1 MARRRQTWRAAP
13 LTLAVVITFGVISVV
28 VIPMLAYLIY
38 QRTHDYVLPAV
49 LLVLTVLV
57 VLYAWRFGLHPRIVA
72 EERGVRVVNPFRR
85 ARFDWEDI
93 TVVFP
98 GENGL
103 VIASPRLRT
112 EAWCVQK
119 SNTATRRGRH
129 TRADAVA
136 ADLLQLADAHDND
149 PDSADTDGPDDD
161 SPDDGTRIRR
171 ARPDEVRRL
180 ARMERAASEA
190 ALEHIFPP
198 EDYPYPSDEIAR
210 RWRRLLRHPR
220 VQVRVL
226 DVDDAPVGYLAYDEE
241 RVRHLGIVPQQSG
254 RGYGSQLLEFACQ
267 EIFAA
272 GARQSTLW
280 VLVDNTQA
288 REFYRARGWIETEDR
303 RECEFP
309 PYPPEMR
316 MVRRNPSVPRRG
328 R

>member
-13 LTLAVVITFGVISVV
+13 LTLAIVITFAVVSVLG
-28 VIPMLAYLIY
+28 IPLLAYLIH
-38 QRTHDYVLPAV
+38 QRTNDYLVPVA
-49 LLVLTVLV
+49 LLVLTIAV
-57 VLYAWRFGLHPRIVA
+57 VLYAWRFGLHPRIA
-72 EERGVRVVNPFRR
+72 ADERGVSVVNPFRR
-85 ARFDWEDI
+85 AWFDWDDI

-103 VIASPRLRT
+103 VIASAVLRT

-119 SNTATRRGRH
+119 STTATRRGRH

-136 ADLLQLADAHDND
+136 AGLLELADAHDR
-149 PDSADTDGPDDD
+149 DSDRD
-161 SPDDGTRIRR
+161 SDSDSGVRIRR

-190 ALEHIFPP
+190 SLEHIFPP

-220 VQVRVL
+220 VQVRIL

-241 RVRHLGIVPQQSG
+241 RVRHLGVVPQQSG
-254 RGYGSQLLEFACQ
+254 RGYGSELLDFACQ
-267 EIFAA
+267 EIFSG
-272 GARQSTLW
+272 GARESTLW
-280 VLVDNTQA
+280 VLVDNTVA
-288 REFYRARGWIETEDR
+288 RAFYRARGWIETEDR

-316 MVRRNPSVPRRG
+316 MVRRNPAVPRRG

>member
-13 LTLAVVITFGVISVV
+13 LTLAIVITFGVVSVV
-28 VIPMLAYLIY
+28 VIPVLAYLIY
-38 QRTHDYVLPAV
+38 QRTQGYALPVV
-49 LLVLTVLV
+49 LLFLTVAV
-57 VLYAWRFGLHPRIVA
+57 ALYAWRFGLHPRIVA
-72 EERGVRVVNPFRR
+72 DERGVRVVNPFRR
-85 ARFDWEDI
+85 SRFDWEEI

-103 VIASPRLRT
+103 VIASPHLRT

-119 SNTATRRGRH
+119 SNTASRRGRH

-136 ADLLQLADAHDND
+136 ADLLDLADAH
-149 PDSADTDGPDDD
+149 TDGTDR
-161 SPDDGTRIRR
+161 DDGDGIRIRR

-180 ARMERAASEA
+180 ARMEKAASEA

-198 EDYPYPSDEIAR
+198 EDYPYPSEEIAR

-220 VQVRVL
+220 VQVRIL

-254 RGYGSQLLEFACQ
+254 RGYGSQLLDFACQ

-272 GARQSTLW
+272 GARESTLW

>member
-13 LTLAVVITFGVISVV
+13 LTLAVVVTFVV
-28 VIPMLAYLIY
+28 VCVVGIPALAYLLH
-38 QRTHDYVLPAV
+38 QRRDGYLVPG
-49 LLVLTVLV
+49 LLLGLTIAL

-72 EERGVRVVNPFRR
+72 DDRGVSILNPFRR
-85 ARFDWEDI
+85 TSFDWDEI

-103 VIASPRLRT
+103 VVGSPRTRA

-119 SNTATRRGRH
+119 STHATRRGRY
-129 TRADAVA
+129 TRSDSVA
-136 ADLLQLADAHDND
+136 AGLLALIDAHDGN
-149 PDSADTDGPDDD
+149 AGAEDGV
-161 SPDDGTRIRR
+161 RIRR

-180 ARMERAASEA
+180 ARMEKAASEA

-226 DVDDAPVGYLAYDEE
+226 DVDDAPVGYLAFDDE
-241 RVRHLGIVPQQSG
+241 RIRHLGIVPQQSG
-254 RGYGSQLLEFACQ
+254 QGYGTRLLDYACG
-267 EIFAA
+267 EIFSA
-272 GARQSTLW
+272 GAEECTLW
-280 VLVDNTQA
+280 VLVDNTRA
-288 REFYRARGWIETEDR
+288 RELYRARGWTETDER
-303 RECEFP
+303 RDCEFP

-316 MVRRNPSVPRRG
+316 MVRRNPSAPRR
-328 R
+328 RR

>member
-13 LTLAVVITFGVISVV
+13 LTLAIVITFGVVSVV
-28 VIPMLAYLIY
+28 VIPVLAYLIY
-38 QRTHDYVLPAV
+38 QRTQGYALPAV
-49 LLVLTVLV
+49 LLVLTVAV
-57 VLYAWRFGLHPRIVA
+57 ALYAWRFGLHPRIVA
-72 EERGVRVVNPFRR
+72 DEHGVRVVNPFRQ

-103 VIASPRLRT
+103 VIASPLLRM

-136 ADLLQLADAHDND
+136 AGLLALADAH
-149 PDSADTDGPDDD
+149 TDGNGGDDD
-161 SPDDGTRIRR
+161 GIRIRR

-180 ARMERAASEA
+180 ARMEKAASEA

-198 EDYPYPSDEIAR
+198 EDYPYPSEEIAR

-226 DVDDAPVGYLAYDEE
+226 DVDDAPVGYLAYDDE

-254 RGYGSQLLEFACQ
+254 RGYGSQLLDFACQ

-272 GARQSTLW
+272 GARESTLW

-288 REFYRARGWIETEDR
+288 REFYRAHGWIETEDR